1 MRVLITMMGLSTWGL
16 FNSIWA
22 NVRKHQFVPERIYL
36 LRREEE
42 PRFECTKNMI
52 MALMED
58 YSPHCEFIPIRIKGD
73 DVYEVRDKVREIA
86 AKEKAS
92 GNEVALDVTPG
103 RKGVVL
109 GAVLAGWDKDIFDH
123 LFYLY
128 IESLRNANRPYLLI
142 PFPLQHPHD
151 IISEGK

>member
-1 MRVLITMMGLSTWGL
+1 MITMMGLSTWGL

-22 NVRKHQFVPERIYL
+22 NIRKHQFVPDRIYL
-36 LRREEE
+36 LKREEDS
-42 PRFECTKNMI
+42 RFECTKGMI
-52 MALMED
+52 MALMEE
-58 YSPHCEFIPIRIKGD
+58 YSPRCEFVPVTIRGD
-73 DVYEVRDKVREIA
+73 DVYEVRSRVREIA
-86 AKEKAS
+86 TKERAA

-109 GAVLAGWDKDIFDH
+109 GAVLAGWDKDLFDH

-128 IESLRNANRPYLLI
+128 IESLRNASRPFPLI
-142 PFPLQHPHD
+142 PFSVQHPHD